1 VENLALSLH
10 KSLKDKKWVLPEISP
25 QLVQDFVRFGCTEF
39 EARLMINRGIE
50 ASGAQ
55 DILNPKL
62 SKMMPDPMVLS
73 GMQQAVDTIIEAIE
87 SKRKITIFADY
98 DVDGGTSAA
107 ILTQWFKSIGA
118 TPNIFVPDRIIHGYG
133 PSPALMRGIKE
144 AGTELLISVD
154 CGAAAHDALITAR
167 EIGLDVV
174 VFDHHLM
181 IGDAPL
187 AAAIVNPNQ
196 HGDNSGLGNLT
207 AAGVCFM
214 AVVALGRAWRDL
226 GRNTGDFEALSLLD
240 LAALGTICDVAPL
253 IGLNRVLVAQGQ
265 KVLGKQSRKGLK
277 ALAQVAGLKRADNVY
292 AAAWVLGPRIN
303 AGGRIGD
310 SSLAVRLLT
319 TDDENEAKLLALE
332 LETINAERKTIEAM
346 VLEDAIARIERG
358 EGGDLS
364 GPLLLVGR
372 AGWHP
377 GVLGI
382 VAGRLKER
390 YNRPC
395 IVIGSIDEND
405 TVAKG
410 SGRSID
416 GVNLGAIVKKAAS
429 DGVIISGGGHAMAAG
444 LVMEFGNWQ
453 SVYNAMC
460 AGIGNQTQD
469 AITSQSDDVDAIIS
483 AESIAAPLLEAV
495 ERLAP
500 YGAGWPEP
508 RFCIAEAKIVS
519 INIMKGA
526 HLRVTFKDHSEA
538 LVRAVCFGAVG
549 TKLGDALQ
557 SKRLV
562 NLIVRI
568 KKDEWRGTNAVET
581 EIIDAAFSITN

>member
-1 VENLALSLH
+1 MKNLALSLQCT
-10 KSLKDKKWVLPEISP
+10 LKDKKWILPDINP
-25 QLVQDFVRFGCTEF
+25 QLIQDFVRVGLSEL
-39 EARLMINRGIE
+39 EARLLINRNIE
-50 ASGAQ
+50 ASQAQ
-55 DILNPKL
+55 DILEPKL
-62 SKMMPDPMVLS
+62 SKIMPDPFVLA
-73 GMQQAVDTIIEAIE
+73 GMEAAVKAIIAAIGLQQ
-87 SKRKITIFADY
+87 KITIFADY

-107 ILTQWFKSIGA
+107 ILTQWFNAIGVQ
-118 TPNIFVPDRIIHGYG
+118 TNIFVPDRIKHGYG
-133 PSPALMRGIKE
+133 PSPALMRGIKD
-144 AGTELLISVD
+144 AGTDLLISVD
-154 CGAAAHDALITAR
+154 CGAAAHDALVAAH

-181 IGDAPL
+181 IGNAPI
-187 AAAIVNPNQ
+187 AKAIVNPNQ
-196 HGDNSGLGNLT
+196 IGDNSGLGNLT

-214 AVVALGRAWRDL
+214 AAVALNRAWREL
-226 GRNTGDFEALSLLD
+226 GRDTGGFDALSLLD

-253 IGLNRVLVAQGQ
+253 TGLNRVLVAQGQ
-265 KVLGKQSRKGLK
+265 KILGKQSRKGLA

-319 TDDENEAKLLALE
+319 TDDEAEAKVLALE
-332 LETINAERKTIEAM
+332 LEVINAERKTIEAM

-358 EGGDLS
+358 EGGDLA
-364 GPLLLVGR
+364 GPILLIGR

-395 IVIGSIDEND
+395 IVIGSIDEGD
-405 TVAKG
+405 TIAKG
-410 SGRSID
+410 SGRSIE
-416 GVNLGAIVKKAAS
+416 GVNLGLVVKQAVD

-444 LVMEFGNWQ
+444 LAMEFGNWEA
-453 SVYNAMC
+453 VYRALC
-460 AGIGNQTQD
+460 DGIGNQTQEAIQGQFDNID
-469 AITSQSDDVDAIIS
+469 ALIGAEAIGV
-483 AESIAAPLLEAV
+483 PLLEAV

-508 RFCIAEAKIVS
+508 KFCVAEAKVIS
-519 INIMKGA
+519 TTTMKNA
-526 HLRVTFKDHSEA
+526 HLRVVFKDHSEA
-538 LVRAVCFGAVG
+538 QIRAVCFGVIG

-557 SKRLV
+557 SKRPLNLV
-562 NLIVRI
+562 VRI
-568 KKDEWRGTNAVET
+568 KRDEWRGGNAVDT
-581 EIIDAAFSITN
+581 EIIDASFC